1 MDDNGGQ
8 WPKWVKKA
16 VAAVAVVAV
25 VATAAVV
32 VSATGGAALAPIACA
47 LKGAAVGAATGMA
60 SGAVSGAVTGA
71 VTHRLTTGSWKGAG
85 QAALDGAADGALSGA
100 VTGAITGGIKS
111 PFCFIAGTA
120 IVTAAGYVAIE
131 NITEGDVVFAWNETT
146 DEVELKRVV
155 ETYVNETDE
164 LIHLYVNGEKIS
176 TTPSH
181 PFYSPVKGWTDAVN
195 LRAGDMLVLV
205 NGEYV
210 VLEKVQHEI
219 LESPIAVYN
228 FQVED
233 DHTYYVGESGILVHN
248 ACKPSK
254 QETFLPDEYYT
265 RNASKLGTPNT
276 KINHYKYNPHT
287 KLYEKSTVFYDIGGR
302 QNMRIDWT
310 NHGRI
315 NHTNP
320 HIHYT
325 QYNALYPLGRRLPR
339 W

>member
-1 MDDNGGQ
+1 MDDDGGQ
-8 WPKWVKKA
+8 WPNWVKKA

-25 VATAAVV
+25 TAAAAAITVATA
-32 VSATGGAALAPIACA
+32 GAGAPIACA
-47 LKGAAVGAATGMA
+47 MTGAAVGAATGMV

-71 VTHRLTTGSWKGAG
+71 ITHRLTTGSWKGAG

-155 ETYVNETDE
+155 ETYINETDE

-219 LESPIAVYN
+219 LESPMAVYN
-228 FQVED
+228 FQV
-233 DHTYYVGESGILVHN
+233 
-248 ACKPSK
+248 
-254 QETFLPDEYYT
+254 
-265 RNASKLGTPNT
+265 
-276 KINHYKYNPHT
+276 
-287 KLYEKSTVFYDIGGR
+287 
-302 QNMRIDWT
+302 
-310 NHGRI
+310 
-315 NHTNP
+315 
-320 HIHYT
+320 
-325 QYNALYPLGRRLPR
+325 
-339 W
+339 